1 MNTTFS
7 ISSFIKSGWQT
18 FKTNWKFIVLAVL
31 ATGVIEMILNTL
43 QESFKRSSMSI
54 ASFVVSIF
62 VTVIGLIISIGWAQ
76 VILALNRNGSANWDT
91 FKTNRVIF
99 LRYIKSMIWYVLY
112 FVMWAAIFVIPGLII
127 WGVIH
132 LILPTNM
139 IIGII
144 LGVVIGVAFLA
155 VAVYFAARYQF
166 VIYAALDYPE
176 LRSKAIFKKAGE
188 ITQGHLWKLIG
199 FSITLGL
206 LNILGMACLLV
217 GLLVTIPV
225 SKLAQARAY
234 DYLKNKK
241 GEAHT
246 DVIVRPEEVA
256 APATDSV
263 V

>member
-7 ISSFIKSGWQT
+7 IQSFIKSGWQT
-18 FKTNWKFIVLAVL
+18 FKTNWKFIVLAAL
-31 ATGVIEMILNTL
+31 ATGVIEMILNAL
-43 QESFKRSSMSI
+43 QEAFKRSSMGT

-62 VTVIGLIISIGWAQ
+62 VTIIGLIIAIGWAQ

-91 FKTNRVIF
+91 FKTNRIIF

-112 FVMWAAIFVIPGLII
+112 FIMWTVIVVAPGLII
-127 WGVIH
+127 WGIVY
-132 LILPTNM
+132 LVLPANM
-139 IIGII
+139 IVGII
-144 LGVVIGVAFLA
+144 LGAVIGAGFLA

-188 ITQGHLWKLIG
+188 ITKGYLWKLIG
-199 FSITLGL
+199 FSIVLGL
-206 LNILGMACLLV
+206 LNILGAICLLV

-241 GEAHT
+241 GETHT